1 MFRFSI
7 REMMLVTAMVAL
19 GVAWFAEHTR
29 AQAALKYGKE
39 ACGQAEFWER
49 INRESEIS
57 FREQL
62 AEYGLNFGYVHYLKP
77 TVYEIPQHELAVGS
91 KPKSK
96 IAKSGT
102 TTPNGL

>member
-19 GVAWFAEHTR
+19 GVAWFVEHTR
-29 AQAALKYGKE
+29 AQAALKSAKE
-39 ACGQAEFWER
+39 ACGKAEFWER